1 MPSSITSTMPAL
13 VTNTTNAA
21 NAADRLIL
29 ELSRALVAPSSGP
42 GVAENLSTS
51 LQGLQKHA
59 RSFGCSSKQCE
70 QLVRLALLGRLR
82 PLSASGASSSARPKL
97 PKTSVSLTIL
107 RSVIPRQRVK
117 LGKQAI
123 LDIVASLGPSPGTDT
138 IRLAGLQRASNDN
151 AESSLGPERLKVDS
165 KVQVAALKL
174 LSVLLE
180 SPSVPLSVA
189 ANFYTEASGGQQSTS
204 RQDRQRDER
213 ENERLQRHAAQYT
226 GLAGSLPSSYL
237 TTAAKTTL
245 EKCYPTLF
253 HFIDYQAL
261 RPHLCYLLCR
271 LTKRRHVRHYRITK
285 LMSLRA
291 NSAPELG
298 ISTLLST
305 YANFYPD
312 LLFPELLGGGGAGS
326 SAVGAGPAAG
336 LKYPDSDWIAMVLLA
351 HARCSRRSEGQTVQS
366 DDEAEAEAESG
377 SRAAKKQRLSSK
389 AVNEGA
395 AGDAAAA
402 VGLTASASIPIPNLI
417 TIQPLNSARKAFG
430 THSSLITE
438 LSSLRHLAHSLDRLV
453 LPSQAA
459 AMLGSGFGARLMR
472 VAVLSGATVTNEDS
486 LSQTI
491 PAGRRNR
498 QAEHDLCWA
507 RLSDWLE
514 SDLGDELGMQS
525 GSKGSSTQRQQLKLP
540 SNEAE
545 FKRIAA
551 LLRRVKYVFELAEQ
565 MPARLEDLVA
575 SVLAAIAEVA
585 RTDSAQMTD
594 VKVDDMDGWTDRW
607 DELAGEV
614 LAFVPL
620 VAPWD
625 LISFEEQFMAPLQAL
640 ATSRKVSLDTSSTVV
655 LALTGLLYNWGV
667 RDWSDIGRLLDSR
680 NSYRWGISDLDPLV
694 DYAELIAGVC
704 SQADSLASS
713 LLGLYPRHVLVE
725 HSVLSL
731 YEVLSGPL
739 AGMRTSARI
748 PALPLYAF
756 TMHASTLVPISRLC
770 GLVQDLRTA
779 FEEHNNKVHEQPQV
793 DGGLESKVYDL
804 QASFFE
810 EENTTALNSNVT
822 LVANLVWLGKIV
834 TEANTVG
841 SLPPGFEESVLNE
854 LTQRGDD
861 LNLKLSTLANTP
873 FSRAMSHLSERFAN
887 VFCSSRNA
895 QQAEQAGWIRGPVT
909 PKTLK
914 AAKKNGIPAGWT
926 HTDFRAYM
934 LDWMDREGAHGLYEL
949 LKNILVTFG
958 GQLKSIRGEL
968 QVVVA

>member
-1 MPSSITSTMPAL
+1 MPAL

-21 NAADRLIL
+21 ERLIL
-29 ELSRALVAPSSGP
+29 ELSRALIAPPSGP
-42 GVAENLSTS
+42 GVAENLSNA

-59 RSFGCSSKQCE
+59 RSFGFSSKQCE
-70 QLVRLALLGRLR
+70 QLVRLALLGRLH
-82 PLSASGASSSARPKL
+82 PLSASGASSSAKPKP

-107 RSVIPRQRVK
+107 RSVIPRPRSK
-117 LGKQAI
+117 LGRQAV
-123 LDIVASLGPSPGTDT
+123 LDIIASLGPSPGTDT
-138 IRLAGLQRASNDN
+138 IKLGGLQRVSNDN
-151 AESSLGPERLKVDS
+151 ADSSLGPERLKVDS
-165 KVQVAALKL
+165 KVQVAAFKL

-189 ANFYTEASGGQQSTS
+189 ANFYTEAGDSQQSTP

-213 ENERLQRHAAQYT
+213 ENDRLQRHAAQYN
-226 GLAGSLPSSYL
+226 GLAGTLPSSYL

-291 NSAPELG
+291 NSAPEPG
-298 ISTLLST
+298 ISALLST

-326 SAVGAGPAAG
+326 SAVGAGAGPAAG
-336 LKYPDSDWIAMVLLA
+336 IKYPDADWIAAVLLA
-351 HARCSRRSEGQTVQS
+351 HARCTRRSQGEAVES
-366 DDEAEAEAESG
+366 DDEAETEAESG
-377 SRAAKKQRLSSK
+377 GRATKKQRLSSK
-389 AVNEGA
+389 AVKAGA
-395 AGDAAAA
+395 AGDEPVAI
-402 VGLTASASIPIPNLI
+402 GLATPASISIPNLI
-417 TIQPLNSARKAFG
+417 TIQPLNSAQKAFG
-430 THSSLITE
+430 THPSLVTE

-459 AMLGSGFGARLMR
+459 AMLGSAFGARLMR

-491 PAGRRNR
+491 PSGRRNR
-498 QAEHDLCWA
+498 QAEHDLCWT

-514 SDLGDELGMQS
+514 SVLSDELGVRNQP
-525 GSKGSSTQRQQLKLP
+525 KASSTQRQQLKLP
-540 SNEAE
+540 SNEVE
-545 FKRIAA
+545 FKRLAT
-551 LLRRVKYVFELAEQ
+551 LLRRVRYVFELAEQ
-565 MPARLEDLVA
+565 MPVKFEELVA
-575 SVLAAIAEVA
+575 SVLAAMAEVA
-585 RTDSAQMTD
+585 RTDRVQTTD
-594 VKVDDMDGWTDRW
+594 AKVDDMDGWTDRW
-607 DELAGEV
+607 DQLAREV
-614 LAFVPL
+614 LPFVPL
-620 VAPWD
+620 IAPSD
-625 LISFEEQFMAPLQAL
+625 VTSFEERFLAPLGEL
-640 ATSRKVSLDTSSTVV
+640 ATSSKVSLDTSATVL
-655 LALTGLLYNWGV
+655 LALSGLLYNWGV
-667 RDWSDIGRLLDSR
+667 RDWSSIGKLLDSR
-680 NSYRWGISDLDPLV
+680 NSYRWGISNLDPLV
-694 DYAELIAGVC
+694 DYAELIASVC
-704 SQADSLASS
+704 SQADALASS
-713 LLGLYPRHVLVE
+713 LIGLYPRHVLVE

-739 AGMRTSARI
+739 AGMRTTARI

-756 TMHASTLVPISRLC
+756 TMHATTLVPISRLC
-770 GLVQDLRTA
+770 GLVQDLRSA
-779 FEEHNNKVHEQPQV
+779 FEEHNNRIHEQARV

-810 EENTTALNSNVT
+810 EENTTTLNSNVT

-834 TEANTVG
+834 TDADTVG
-841 SLPPGFEESVLNE
+841 SLPPGFENSVLNE

-873 FSRAMSHLSERFAN
+873 FSRAMSHLSECFAN
-887 VFCSSRNA
+887 VYCSSRNA
-895 QQAEQAGWIRGPVT
+895 KQAEQAGWIRGPIT
-909 PKTLK
+909 LKTLK

-934 LDWMDREGAHGLYEL
+934 LDWMDKEGAHGLYEL

-958 GQLKSIRGEL
+958 GQLKSIRGES
-968 QVVVA
+968 QVEAA